1 MKKITLSFMALAFM
15 AGLSTLTSCG
25 GGQVPMA
32 ENNTEVLPAATEQP
46 AQAPAGFDGKAL
58 FEAKCQVCHQA
69 TGVGVPNAFPPLA
82 KSDYLNDKV
91 ASIKASIK
99 GLSGEITVNGAKYNS
114 VMAPVP
120 MNDEEILAVMNYVY
134 SSWGNTGSV
143 TLEDIAA
150 AKK

>member
-1 MKKITLSFMALAFM
+1 MKQITLSIMVLAIM

-25 GGQVPMA
+25 GGQAPVA
-32 ENNTEVLPAATEQP
+32 ENNSETTPAVSEQP
-46 AQAPAGFDGKAL
+46 AQASSGFDGKAL
-58 FEAKCQVCHQA
+58 YEAKCQVCHQA

-91 ASIKASIK
+91 ASIKATIK

-134 SSWGNTGSV
+134 SSWGNSGSV
-143 TLEDIAA
+143 TLEDIAS